1 GLMIDNKLF
10 SISSSNFDYRSFRYQ
25 YELALIG
32 DEVEVI
38 EKLQRHFEATYENCI
53 SFNYENWKTRPRIEK
68 FFEWVL
74 LPFRY
79 LF

>member
-1 GLMIDNKLF
+1 
-10 SISSSNFDYRSFRYQ
+10 FDYRSFRYQ

-32 DEVEVI
+32 DEIEVI